1 MFQGGAQQGDINLSR
16 YSRQVILRQIGFEGQ
31 RRLRE
36 SFIVIIGC
44 GALGTNSANL
54 STMMGV
60 GRIRLID
67 RDYVELSN
75 LHRQI
80 LFDEEDVEE
89 KLPKAVALAE
99 KLRRIN
105 SEVEVEAIVED
116 VDHRNVERLIEAADL
131 VIDGTDNF
139 ETRFILNDA
148 CVKRG
153 IPWVY
158 GAVVATY
165 GMVMSVIPG
174 KSACFRCLVPTPP
187 PPGTTPTCDIVGVL
201 PTAAS
206 LIASLQT
213 TEAVKIL
220 IESPPSQGL
229 IHINLWTLEFNKF
242 EVPRLEGCPTCSKGV
257 FEYLEEGASRT
268 TILCG
273 REAVQ
278 VSPEKRVRLDLR
290 SLAERL
296 NVIGEATFNGYLIH
310 FKADP
315 YELVLFSDGRAI
327 VRGTSDEGVA
337 RALYSRYVGL

>member
-1 MFQGGAQQGDINLSR
+1 MPRERIEGGVIDLSR
-16 YSRQVILRQIGFEGQ
+16 YSRQVILKQMGSEGQ
-31 RRLRE
+31 KRLRG
-36 SFIVIIGC
+36 SSIVVVGC

-54 STMMGV
+54 FTMMGIGHIKV
-60 GRIRLID
+60 ID

-80 LFDEEDVEE
+80 LFDEGDVER

-105 SEVEVEAIVED
+105 SEVEVEAVVED
-116 VDHRNVERLIEAADL
+116 VDHRNIEKLIGDVDL

-139 ETRFILNDA
+139 ETRFLINDA

-158 GAVVATY
+158 GAVLATY
-165 GMVMSVIPG
+165 GMVMGIIPG
-174 KSACFRCLVPTPP
+174 KTACFSCFILTPP
-187 PPGTTPTCDIVGVL
+187 PPGSTPTCDIVGVL

-206 LIASLQT
+206 LIASLQV
-213 TEAVKIL
+213 TEAVKML
-220 IESPPSQGL
+220 IGAPPSTEL
-229 IHINLWTLEFNKF
+229 IYIDLWTEEFKKF
-242 EVPRLEGCPTCSKGV
+242 EVSRWEECPTCTKGV
-257 FEYLEEGASRT
+257 FRYLKEGVSRT

-273 REAVQ
+273 RDAIQ
-278 VSPEKRVRLDLR
+278 VSPEKRARLDLR

-296 NVIGEATFNGYLIH
+296 SVVGETIYNGYLIH

-315 YELVLFSDGRAI
+315 YELVIFSDGRAI
-327 VRGTSDEGVA
+327 VKGTSDEGVA
-337 RALYSRYVGL
+337 RALYSRYIGL